1 MDTTE
6 PTAAPEIAPDGGEAL
21 LAWLEKMRTDTPVW
35 QDEAGAWHVFRAADV
50 RRVSTDAQLFSSDT
64 TRLTSPG
71 DQAPPGTLLVIDPPE
86 HRKLRRLVSQAFTPK
101 VVADLAPRITE
112 VTRELLAGVEPDAEA
127 FDLVDVLAYP
137 LPVIVIAELLG
148 VPAGDRALFR
158 RWAEA
163 LMALQVDDPSTGEKL
178 AVAIEEMEA
187 YLNAQ
192 ILDRRARPRDDLLT
206 RLVEATID
214 GERLTDE
221 EVGNFT
227 ALLLL
232 AGHVTTT
239 MLLGNVLLCLED
251 APGVYE
257 RVRADR
263 SLVEPL
269 LEEVLRLRPPFPRVV
284 RVTTA
289 DVEVAGTVIPADSIV
304 WAWVVSANYDEREFG
319 DPDRFD
325 LDRTPNAHA
334 AFGHGIHFC
343 LGAPLARLEGRIA
356 LDLLFERFEHLR
368 VAPGADVPFHAG
380 GVFGVQQLPVTTTA
394 R

>member
-1 MDTTE
+1 VDTTE
-6 PTAAPEIAPDGGEAL
+6 LTAAPEIAPDGGASL
-21 LAWLEKMRTDTPVW
+21 LTWLEKMRADTPVW
-35 QDEAGAWHVFRAADV
+35 QDEAGAWHVFRSADV

-101 VVADLAPRITE
+101 VVADLEPRITE
-112 VTRELLAGVEPDAEA
+112 LTRELLAAVEPGATE

-148 VPAGDRALFR
+148 VPAEDRALFR
-158 RWAEA
+158 GWAEA

-178 AVAIEEMEA
+178 AIAIEEMEA
-187 YLNAQ
+187 YLNAR
-192 ILDRRARPRDDLLT
+192 IAERRAQPRDDLLT
-206 RLVEATID
+206 RLVESAID

-239 MLLGNVLLCLED
+239 MLLGNVLLCLDD

-257 RVRADR
+257 RVRADP
-263 SLVEPL
+263 SLVGPL

-304 WAWVVSANYDEREFG
+304 WAWVVSANYDEREFA
-319 DPDRFD
+319 DPARFD
-325 LDRTPNAHA
+325 LHRKGGAHA

-356 LDLLFERFEHLR
+356 LELLFERFEHLR
-368 VAPGADVPFHAG
+368 VTPGAEVPFHAG
-380 GVFGVQQLPVTTTA
+380 GVFGVQQLPITTTA
-394 R
+394 S

>member
-1 MDTTE
+1 VDTTE
-6 PTAAPEIAPDGGEAL
+6 LTAAPEIAPDGGASL
-21 LAWLEKMRTDTPVW
+21 LTWLEKMRADTPVW
-35 QDEAGAWHVFRAADV
+35 RDDAGAWHVFRSADV

-101 VVADLAPRITE
+101 VVADLEPRITE
-112 VTRELLAGVEPDAEA
+112 LTRELLAEVKPDATE

-148 VPAGDRALFR
+148 VPATDRALFR
-158 RWAEA
+158 GWAEA

-178 AVAIEEMEA
+178 AIAIEEMEA

-192 ILDRRARPRDDLLT
+192 IADRRAQPRDDLLT
-206 RLVEATID
+206 RLVESSID

-257 RVRADR
+257 RVRAEP

-304 WAWVVSANYDEREFG
+304 WAWVVSANYDEREFAG
-319 DPDRFD
+319 PARFD
-325 LDRTPNAHA
+325 LTRKAGAHA

-356 LDLLFERFEHLR
+356 LELLFERFEHLR
-368 VAPGADVPFHAG
+368 IAPGADVPFHAG

-394 R
+394 G

>member
-1 MDTTE
+1 VDTTE
-6 PTAAPEIAPDGGEAL
+6 LTAAPEIAPDGGASL
-21 LAWLEKMRTDTPVW
+21 LTWLEKMRADTPVW
-35 QDEAGAWHVFRAADV
+35 QDEAGAWHVFRSADV

-101 VVADLAPRITE
+101 VVADLEPRITE
-112 VTRELLAGVEPDAEA
+112 LTRELLAAVEPGATE

-148 VPAGDRALFR
+148 VPAEDRALFR
-158 RWAEA
+158 GWAEA

-178 AVAIEEMEA
+178 AIAIEEMEA
-187 YLNAQ
+187 YLNAR
-192 ILDRRARPRDDLLT
+192 IAERRAQPRDDLLT
-206 RLVEATID
+206 RLVESAID

-239 MLLGNVLLCLED
+239 MLLGNVLLCLDD

-257 RVRADR
+257 RVRADP
-263 SLVEPL
+263 SLVGPL

-304 WAWVVSANYDEREFG
+304 WAWVVSANYDEREFA
-319 DPDRFD
+319 DPARFD
-325 LDRTPNAHA
+325 LHRKGGAHA

-356 LDLLFERFEHLR
+356 LELLFERFEHLR
-368 VAPGADVPFHAG
+368 VTPGAEVPFHAG

-394 R
+394 S